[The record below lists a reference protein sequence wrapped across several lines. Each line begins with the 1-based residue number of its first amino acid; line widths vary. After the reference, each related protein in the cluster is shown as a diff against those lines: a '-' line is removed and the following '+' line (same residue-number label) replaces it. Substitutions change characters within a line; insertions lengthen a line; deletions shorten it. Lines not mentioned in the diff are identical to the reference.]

1 MKVKRAVINIFLI
14 LCIVAAT
21 GSGTLLVRETVH
33 SWENQEIFESAAQ
46 LVEEVAKERMEER
59 GGVVEKD
66 DRLLGY
72 DRLRQQNR
80 DFVGW
85 VCIEETGIDYPVMQ
99 TRTGEDFYLD
109 HNFER
114 EPSAY
119 GVPFVDGSCEL
130 EKGNCRN
137 VVVYGHHM
145 KDQSM
150 FADLVRYEEQSY
162 QEEHPVILFD
172 TWKERGE
179 YRIIGVL
186 RVPDVE
192 EEMSFYRNMECGDE
206 KQYEAFVDEVE
217 ERSLYDCG
225 VGDVQGEQLLTLVTC
240 EYSTKD
246 GRMVVVAKKIS

>member
-1 MKVKRAVINIFLI
+1 MITVKRAVINIFLF
-14 LCIVAAT
+14 LCIVAVA
-21 GSGTLLVRETVH
+21 GSGMLLVRETVH
-33 SWENQEIFESAAQ
+33 SWENREVLESAAR

-59 GGVVEKD
+59 GGEVEKD

-80 DFVGW
+80 DFGGW
-85 VCIEETGIDYPVMQ
+85 VCIEE

-109 HNFER
+109 HNFEG

-130 EKGNCRN
+130 EEGDYRN

-162 QEEHPVILFD
+162 QEEHSVILFD

-186 RVPDVE
+186 RVPDVK
-192 EEMSFYRNMECGDE
+192 EEMSFYRNMQCGDE